1 MKLAEAYAKSGI
13 EEIKQALS
21 GAILRVY
28 AGPQPDTPESPLFRI
43 RFLAEFVLGTPA
55 FEGDTIKPLQ
65 NSVRAKDVGVP
76 SFVRATN
83 ADEAPIADFSAGPG
97 DMDVKL
103 AETSCSTGA
112 PVSIVKFQVRFA
124 TGGIP
129 ERPLSPRDRA
139 QQI

>member
-1 MKLAEAYAKSGI
+1 MKVAEAYAKSGI
-13 EEIKQALS
+13 DEIKQALN

-28 AGPQPDTPESPLFRI
+28 AGPQPETPENPLFRI
-43 RFLAEFVLGTPA
+43 RFLAEFVLSTPA
-55 FEGDTIKPLQ
+55 FEGDKINPVE
-65 NSVRAKDVGVP
+65 SPVRAKDVGVP
-76 SFVRATN
+76 SFVRATH
-83 ADEAPIADFSAGPG
+83 ADDRPIADFSAGPG

-124 TGGIP
+124 GGGIP

-139 QQI
+139 QQN